1 MISYIMKK
9 IVGSKNQRQLKKLQT
24 VVESSN
30 EYEQQLAE
38 LPISDL
44 SKKSDEIKSRIKEAI
59 NNINKIEI
67 DFSFFIIIILKLVV

>member
-30 EYEQQLAE
+30 EFEQQLAE
-38 LPISDL
+38 LSIFDL
-44 SKKSDEIKSRIKEAI
+44 SKKSDEFKSRIKEAI
-59 NNINKIEI
+59 DNILDTDEPQKEPWA
-67 DFSFFIIIILKLVV
+67 